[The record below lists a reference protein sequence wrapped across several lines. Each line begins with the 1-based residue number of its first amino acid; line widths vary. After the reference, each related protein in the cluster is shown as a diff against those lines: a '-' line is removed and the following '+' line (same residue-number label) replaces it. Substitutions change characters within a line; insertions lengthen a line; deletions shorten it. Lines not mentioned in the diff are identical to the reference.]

1 MQVTQDSRRN
11 PGPSQRHRRADAG
24 VEHPCRQG
32 RNDPRLDLNVDETSA
47 GALLAVV
54 NPYATTVIRMPAV
67 MNHNFLLDMGRMT
80 A

>member
-11 PGPSQRHRRADAG
+11 PRTPQCHCRADARIQ
-24 VEHPCRQG
+24 HPCRQG
-32 RNDPRLDLNVDETSA
+32 RDNTRFDLDVDEASA

-54 NPYATTVIRMPAV
+54 NPYRTTVVGMPAV
-67 MNHNFLLDMGRMT
+67 MNHNFLPDMDRMT